1 MFFESIVI
9 FFNFT
14 VCGFFFFFT
23 FCSEIPELDSAS
35 SVSSWRDGQNELVV
49 LQDFNGPKK
58 TFYFYLSVCSEA
70 SKSSVNSEVGG
81 SVFVRNYKLNRSR
94 KFIFCAA

>member
-23 FCSEIPELDSAS
+23 FCSEIPGLDSAS
-35 SVSSWRDGQNELVV
+35 SVSSWRDGQNELKI
-49 LQDFNGPKK
+49 LMDQKRHLIF
-58 TFYFYLSVCSEA
+58 TSVCVQKQVKA
-70 SKSSVNSEVGG
+70 V
-81 SVFVRNYKLNRSR
+81 
-94 KFIFCAA
+94 